1 VAIFSPADA
10 RSAVDRGLDDTV
22 TFLADLVRVPSLLG
36 DEEPAQEL
44 VEARLQELGFDVRSV
59 EPDPERLAER
69 PDSGIPL
76 LPYGGR
82 RSLVGTIGD
91 GTGRS
96 LLLNGHV
103 DVVSAEPVDRWT
115 REPFGAEIADG
126 RMYGRGACDM
136 KGGVAC
142 MVYATEVLSR
152 LGVRLAGDVVVNT
165 VTDEE
170 SSGAGGLAAAR
181 HGVRA
186 DAGIVPE
193 PTAFE
198 VWVACRGSL
207 TPTITVEG
215 RPGHAEMAQ
224 PHWQA
229 GGAVNAIE
237 KMGVVLDAVRRLREE
252 WNGRP
257 DKQHPHLS
265 SGTIVPVKISGGEWA
280 VTYPASCSLT
290 CEVMY
295 LPGNA
300 DGDGW
305 GREVESEIEAWIAAA
320 AAADP
325 WLTLHPP
332 AIEWAL
338 DIPPAEVD
346 AAHPIVEAV
355 ARASAAAG
363 EPPSLGG
370 LDSWFDAATFTRFA
384 DTPSIGFGPRSLA
397 WGHTIDEYV
406 PVADLVSCTQALA
419 LAAVDYC
426 GVAE

>member
-1 VAIFSPADA
+1 
-10 RSAVDRGLDDTV
+10 
-22 TFLADLVRVPSLLG
+22 
-36 DEEPAQEL
+36 
-44 VEARLQELGFDVRSV
+44 
-59 EPDPERLAER
+59 
-69 PDSGIPL
+69 
-76 LPYGGR
+76 
-82 RSLVGTIGD
+82 
-91 GTGRS
+91 
-96 LLLNGHV
+96 
-103 DVVSAEPVDRWT
+103 
-115 REPFGAEIADG
+115 
-126 RMYGRGACDM
+126 
-136 KGGVAC
+136 
-142 MVYATEVLSR
+142 
-152 LGVRLAGDVVVNT
+152 
-165 VTDEE
+165 
-170 SSGAGGLAAAR
+170 
-181 HGVRA
+181 
-186 DAGIVPE
+186 
-193 PTAFE
+193 
-198 VWVACRGSL
+198 
-207 TPTITVEG
+207 
-215 RPGHAEMAQ
+215 MAQ

-305 GREVESEIEAWIAAA
+305 GREVESEIEAWIATA

-325 WLTLHPP
+325 WLALHPP

-346 AAHPIVEAV
+346 AAHPIVGGRRQGQRRRRRA
-355 ARASAAAG
+355 ALARRASTRG
-363 EPPSLGG
+363 STPPRSRG
-370 LDSWFDAATFTRFA
+370 SPTR
-384 DTPSIGFGPRSLA
+384 PSIGFGPRSLA

-406 PVADLVSCTQALA
+406 PVDDLVSCTQALA